1 MLPWEVTEFSDPDTK
16 GNYVF
21 VTWVGDHRPR
31 HVHVFR
37 DDKCVLKWN
46 LEKWESMEGEP
57 SARILRL
64 IRQLVSEGLL

>member
-1 MLPWEVTEFSDPDTK
+1 MPRIRR

-21 VTWVGDHRPR
+21 VTWVGDHRPL

-46 LEKWESMEGEP
+46 LEAWRVEKGKP

-64 IRQLVSEGLL
+64 IRQLRSQGHL